1 LGPWSIHDGTIQLEL
16 PLQDTRRS
24 WDHWCIPH
32 CSHQMKPI
40 WGKSM
45 CDRKGHL
52 SYNLNQSQMCKDET
66 SHKSLPCR
74 VPGMG
79 RSCHNSQI
87 HEFSTWAAICIVW
100 PKTNRSWVWQ
110 TFSQKCINEY

>member
-1 LGPWSIHDGTIQLEL
+1 
-16 PLQDTRRS
+16 
-24 WDHWCIPH
+24 
-32 CSHQMKPI
+32 
-40 WGKSM
+40 M

-87 HEFSTWAAICIVW
+87 HEFSGTVDRADLV
-100 PKTNRSWVWQ
+100 T
-110 TFSQKCINEY
+110 